1 MGNYNHF
8 PVIEKSV
15 WRNWLRYPFCFHIRK
30 EAVYRTVCN
39 HIRTS
44 AKQIRVRLSS
54 KKWQRPYRFAA
65 ETLLI
70 GSLFAMVSYQT
81 ISWDVR
87 YESDFEYCLLWFLS
101 LILGVFTPPRT
112 KYNVTTI
119 VGIMIVP
126 FVLDYLMA
134 YHRNHFLSVLS
145 LCLWGLCV
153 YSVIVLWQFC
163 QGAGKCHNRK
173 KWPRYVLSFVYR
185 SKLLMT
191 AILVLSLLVLSV
203 SSAISGYVTRKE
215 QEKVVYTDTIN
226 SILST
231 MDNNVEA
238 VSRLESSC
246 WNALPKN
253 HRLATIQEIIDIECK
268 YLGIPYPLT
277 IELKEMSDESILG
290 SYSHKNKT
298 IHINKNVFAEASGK
312 FLLSILL
319 HEVYHAYQNTI
330 LDVYEDTADEY
341 RNLIIFEKAPTYS
354 NEFEHYISGV
364 NDYEAYSKQLV
375 EQDSEAYSM
384 LRGQDYITLLNYIGA
399 CKDENLN

>member
-1 MGNYNHF
+1 MGNYGRF

-15 WRNWLRYPFCFHIRK
+15 WGKWFRCPFCFHIRK
-30 EAVYRTVCN
+30 EDIYRTVCN
-39 HIRTS
+39 RVRIR
-44 AKQIRVRLSS
+44 AKQIRASFSCKRRQSL
-54 KKWQRPYRFAA
+54 YRFAA

-70 GSLFAMVSYQT
+70 GSLFAMVSYRT
-81 ISWDVR
+81 ISQDVR
-87 YESDFEYCLLWFLS
+87 YESNFEYCLLWILS
-101 LILGVFTPPRT
+101 LILGVFTTPRT
-112 KYNVTTI
+112 KYNAATI

-126 FVLDYLMA
+126 FALDYLMA

-145 LCLWGLCV
+145 LCLWGLCG
-153 YSVIVLWQFC
+153 YSVMVLWQFC
-163 QGAGKCHNRK
+163 QGAGKYHNRK

-185 SKLLMT
+185 SKLLIT
-191 AILVLSLLVLSV
+191 AILVLALLVLSV

-215 QEKVVYTDTIN
+215 QEKVVYTETIN

-231 MDNNVEA
+231 MDNNMEV
-238 VSRLESSC
+238 VSRLEYSC

-253 HRLATIQEIIDIECK
+253 RQLATMQEIVDIECK

-277 IELKEMSDESILG
+277 VELTEMSDESILG
-290 SYSHKNKT
+290 SYSHTNKT
-298 IHINKNVFAEASGK
+298 IYINKNVFDEASGK
-312 FLLSILL
+312 FLLSTLL

-341 RNLIIFEKAPTYS
+341 KNLIIFEKAPTYS

-375 EQDSEAYSM
+375 EQDSEEYSM

-399 CKDENLN
+399 YEDENLN